1 MAGSHATR
9 WPMLL
14 ALPYYLRVSKNT
26 FLFLSG
32 STMLNDIHKLAHSPT
47 FLNCL
52 WQFFSHFYN
61 DFYFRNTQEDNV
73 RKVVKKL
80 IKVIK
85 L

>member
-1 MAGSHATR
+1 MAGPHATR
-9 WPMLL
+9 WPMLP

-32 STMLNDIHKLAHSPT
+32 STTQNDIHKFAHSTT

-61 DFYFRNTQEDNV
+61 IFYFRHTQDDNV

-80 IKVIK
+80 IK